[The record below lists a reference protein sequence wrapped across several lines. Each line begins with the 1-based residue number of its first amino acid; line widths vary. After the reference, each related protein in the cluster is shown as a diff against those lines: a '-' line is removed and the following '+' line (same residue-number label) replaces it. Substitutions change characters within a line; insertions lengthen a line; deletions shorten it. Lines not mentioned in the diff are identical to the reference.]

1 MSYCRWQWSDW
12 TFLVNL
18 ELMKAGYPAIDIKFS
33 DRLAYYQAFDD
44 FHAKGSLSAM
54 EDLFARYLNER
65 LDMYLS
71 ILSPDDVE

>member
-18 ELMKAGYPAIDIKFS
+18 ELMKAGSPPIDIKVS

-44 FHAKGSLSAM
+44 FYAKGSLSAM
-54 EDLFARYLNER
+54 EELCARYLTER

>member
-18 ELMKAGYPAIDIKFS
+18 ELMKAGSPPIDIKVS

-44 FHAKGSLSAM
+44 FYAKGSLSAM
-54 EDLFARYLNER
+54 ENLFARYLNER